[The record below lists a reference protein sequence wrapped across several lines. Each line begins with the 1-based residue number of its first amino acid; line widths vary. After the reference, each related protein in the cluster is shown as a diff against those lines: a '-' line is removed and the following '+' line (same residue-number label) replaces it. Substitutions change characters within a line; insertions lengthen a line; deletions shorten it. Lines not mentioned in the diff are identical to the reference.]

1 MHITVNNEQIEIT
14 FNPYIYVNVS
24 GHEHYYYVEVREYVK
39 DNPES
44 RIVEAFQFNGNSDF
58 LKDYNFYFFGEF
70 YGDYE
75 ISVYKFVKN
84 IGLQKI
90 YNHRYNDCGKLV
102 QFNVV
107 TENIEDAKV
116 WVNSIN
122 EYQKKHGCVVK
133 VTSKFEEI
141 NNLYNDVKDSSPYKT
156 YNIGRFPKT
165 STDFKSICETRKHGN
180 LWFGNWKVFW
190 SYQHPRNWK
199 ELSAKEIADDIL
211 GLN

>member
-1 MHITVNNEQIEIT
+1 MLITVNSEQIEIT
-14 FNPYIYVNVS
+14 FNPYIHVKVWGPDNF
-24 GHEHYYYVEVREYVK
+24 YYVEVMQYVN

-44 RIVEAFQFNGNSDF
+44 KLVESFAFNGKSDF
-58 LKDYNFYFFGEF
+58 LKDDSFYFLGEF

-102 QFNVV
+102 QFNLV

-122 EYQKKHGCVVK
+122 EYQQKYGCIVK
-133 VTSKFEEI
+133 VNSKFEEI
-141 NNLYNDVKDSSPYKT
+141 NNLYKINNSSSPYKT
-156 YNIGRFPKT
+156 YNIGRFPKI
-165 STDFKSICETRKHGN
+165 STDFKSVFETRKHGN
-180 LWFGNWKVFW
+180 LWCGNWKVFW

-211 GLN
+211 GL